1 MDPLAGY
8 AIAIFAITI
17 IAIISNVID
26 GTVAAL
32 IGVVAMVWLG
42 AVPKSTR
49 SDSSTGT

>member
-17 IAIISNVID
+17 IVIISNVVD

-32 IGVVAMVWLG
+32 VGDWLG
-42 AVPKSTR
+42 VKSAWVMPWLF
-49 SDSSTGT
+49 